1 MFIWLSAQHI
11 SILQIDSVHKLGL
24 LLKILSFPQRQLYQ
38 GWKLVQGVIWWLEPP
53 RGLSCLIIIL
63 LNTGINNALRRF
75 GPHSATLGAKC
86 HHIALVVIRGNSR
99 TWLEHKSSGHQ
110 CFPPCI
116 DPIDCVNSVNLT
128 SDVQA
133 WSYIS
138 WLSGSQKILECFD
151 QIKRTHMCWLVFQI
165 TKQL

>member
-38 GWKLVQGVIWWLEPP
+38 GWKLVQGVIRWLERNLPEVWVAW
-53 RGLSCLIIIL
+53 L
-63 LNTGINNALRRF
+63 LFCWTPASTTRF
-75 GPHSATLGAKC
+75 GHHSATFGAKC

-99 TWLEHKSSGHQ
+99 TWLEHKRSGHQ

-116 DPIDCVNSVNLT
+116 DPIDCVYSVNLT
-128 SDVQA
+128 SDVQE

-151 QIKRTHMCWLVFQI
+151 QI
-165 TKQL
+165 